1 MSTQKRR
8 CLVLLVL
15 CLVVPIRAA
24 VAQAA
29 ASGTIRGSVV
39 DPDQRAIP
47 RATVTIRNL
56 DFASQ
61 RVVTTGPDGEFAAAS
76 LSPGTYAIQVEA
88 PGFKPAKVNRVL
100 VSVGSSVQLALRLEI
115 AGVSESVTVKGHP
128 GTVEGQTVA
137 PATNKDEPHVGNFFA
152 GLTVTYLPNRD
163 RDFTQFTQLAA
174 GVQSGDESGIVV
186 AGQRPDAATVEIDG
200 ASFDDP
206 LHGGIRGSRDNSLF
220 FPQTVVREFQVI
232 QAGAG
237 AEVGGTN
244 AGFVN
249 IVTKEGSNKLR
260 GEGFFIGRPSTL
272 SSADAF
278 GHSLDN
284 QQNEFGGSVGGP
296 IRKDRAFF
304 YAGFEQDF
312 LHIPYWT
319 EFQPQAPGTPLPGSL
334 TTLQAQTIGKN
345 DPTALFGRTDVLLN
359 SKNTLSL
366 AFNFNRLDFSN
377 LSIGSTRIDASNSY
391 SNAFEGHSIWARG
404 NLTTVLSNTLVNE
417 FLLGWSTDVRR
428 LTPNSTAPEIFIN
441 GFGILGGD
449 GLGFHLYTSSPL
461 QLTDSIAF
469 TRGSAVIRFGGN
481 FFHEPAT
488 EEQEPNPNGRFDFD
502 SLADYLS
509 LTPRRFQ
516 QTFITGDAV
525 YDGAVDTAG
534 LFVTGKVTLPRHLAL
549 SAGLRWDAQRN
560 PQPGHPNPAI
570 PQTTRVPND
579 LNQWQPRLGLAW
591 NPLPKTVVRVSAG
604 LYDAPTPA
612 TIFHRVF
619 SDNGLNVITA
629 DSYFDPEL
637 LPLTTAGGLHAFAAP
652 PALLQPAALVV
663 GIAPDFR
670 NPRSFQLS
678 GSIEQQIGGKTTL
691 TATYLRNSTYDL
703 QRMLDLNLSPPTS
716 ELDGLPIFGAARPN
730 PNIGRLLINESN
742 AHSTYDG
749 LLLTANLQLSRRT
762 QVMANYTLAS
772 AHDDDS
778 TVNPFGPL
786 SALDPFN
793 LSAERAYSSFDVR
806 HTFNLSAIIN
816 LPLGFKANPVLV
828 ARSGLPYTPIVGFD
842 LQNDANDLN
851 DRAIL
856 NGSVVGRNS
865 ARQPGFA
872 NLDMRFVKDIT
883 LRGEGHHLDLF
894 LDIYNLTGASNL
906 NFGPDALS
914 FYGTPGAPVFSA
926 GLPLFA
932 PDTNHFGS
940 ARQIQFTAR
949 IVAF

>member
-1 MSTQKRR
+1 MAAQNRR
-8 CLVLLVL
+8 CLVLLAL
-15 CLVVPIRAA
+15 CLSLSIHSAF
-24 VAQAA
+24 AQAA
-29 ASGTIRGSVV
+29 ASGTLRGSVI
-39 DPDQRAIP
+39 DPDRRLIP
-47 RATVTIRNL
+47 GVKVTIRNL

-61 RVVTTGPDGEFAAAS
+61 RVVTTGPDGEFAAVS
-76 LSPGTYAIQVEA
+76 LPPGTYSLQAEA

-100 VSVGSSVQLALRLEI
+100 LSVGSSVQLTLRLEV
-115 AGVSESVTVKGHP
+115 AGNSQSVTVKGHA

-137 PATNKDEPHVGNFFA
+137 PATNKDESEIGNFFA

-163 RDFTQFTQLAA
+163 RDFTQFSQLSA
-174 GVQSGDESGIVV
+174 GVLSGSETGLVV
-186 AGQRPDAATVEIDG
+186 AGQRPDAAAVEIDG

-206 LHGGIRGSRDNSLF
+206 LHGGIRGSRDDSLF

-232 QAGAG
+232 QSGAT
-237 AEVGGTN
+237 AEVRGTN

-249 IVTKEGSNKLR
+249 VVTKEGSNKFR
-260 GEGFFIGRPSTL
+260 GEGFYIGRPSAL
-272 SSADAF
+272 SSADPF
-278 GHSLDN
+278 DHSLDN

-296 IRKDRAFF
+296 IRKNRAFF
-304 YAGFEQDF
+304 YTGFEQDF
-312 LHIPYWT
+312 LHVPYWT
-319 EFQPQAPGTPLPGSL
+319 EFQPQAPGILVPASL
-334 TTLQAQTIGKN
+334 TALEVQTVSKN
-345 DPTALFGRTDVLLN
+345 NPTALFGRTDILLN
-359 SKNTLSL
+359 PKNTLSL

-377 LSIGSTRIDASNSY
+377 LGIESTRTYAANSNSD
-391 SNAFEGHSIWARG
+391 SLEGHSVWARG

-428 LTPNSTAPEIFIN
+428 FSPNSTAPELFIN

-449 GLGFHLYTSSPL
+449 GLGLHRYASSPL
-461 QLTDSIAF
+461 QITDSVGVS
-469 TRGSAVIRFGGN
+469 RGPAVIRFGGN

-502 SLADYLS
+502 SFADYLS

-516 QTFITGDAV
+516 QTFTSGNALYDRAV
-525 YDGAVDTAG
+525 ETAG
-534 LFVTGKVTLPRHLAL
+534 LFVTGKFNLPGHVAL
-549 SAGLRWDAQRN
+549 SVGLRWDAQWN
-560 PQPGHPNPAI
+560 PQPGGPNPALL
-570 PQTTRVPND
+570 QTTRIPSD
-579 LNQWQPRLGLAW
+579 LNQWQPRLGFAW
-591 NPLPKTVVRVSAG
+591 NPLSKTVVRVSTG

-612 TIFHRVF
+612 TILHRIF

-637 LPLTTAGGLHAFAAP
+637 LPLATVGGLHGFASP
-652 PALLQPAALVV
+652 PALLIPAAMVV

-703 QRMLDLNLSPPTS
+703 QRMLDRNLAPPTS

-749 LLLTANLQLSRRT
+749 LLLTANFQLPHRT

-778 TVNPFGPL
+778 TLSPFGPI

-806 HTFNLSAIIN
+806 NTLDLSAIVN
-816 LPLGFKANPVLV
+816 LPLGFKINPVLV

-856 NGSVVGRNS
+856 NGSAVARNS
-865 ARQPGFA
+865 ARQPSFT
-872 NLDMRFVKDIT
+872 NLDIRFVKDIT

-894 LDIYNLTGASNL
+894 LDVFNLTGAGNL
-906 NFGPDALS
+906 NFSPDALS
-914 FYGTPGAPVFSA
+914 FYGAPAAPVFSA
-926 GLPLFA
+926 GQPLFA
-932 PDTNHFGS
+932 PDTNHLGS